1 MAEFWIIM
9 DMMVVLHV
17 FQLVTVLHPQEI
29 GQAADLRFFHRCGT
43 FVIFYR
49 NRMMFFFKVLDFN
62 LLFTLFCTM
71 LTVWTRAC
79 VGVCWL

>member
-1 MAEFWIIM
+1 M
-9 DMMVVLHV
+9 DMMVLLHV

-29 GQAADLRFFHRCGT
+29 GQAADLRFFPQMWHVCH
-43 FVIFYR
+43 FLQEQNDV
-49 NRMMFFFKVLDFN
+49 FFKVLDFN